1 MGPLDDAV
9 EVSMAEI
16 GDGLQLLGQIED
28 IQLLGMIEGIVDFAD
43 TAEQFTAIISA
54 GILLALFI
62 YSMVYC
68 GGGIAKR

>member
-9 EVSMAEI
+9 EVSIAEI
-16 GDGLQLLGQIED
+16 DDGLQLFGQIED

-68 GGGIAKR
+68 DTGIAKR